1 MRRRAHGAA
10 PEPAFSSRAD
20 PAAMDALFP
29 RTFLLVFAQL
39 AVGGFFCL
47 SVPPFLAM
55 ERGYYKSSAFV
66 FWLLGGL
73 ALAGDVILWWRLPA
87 PPRGGVAAPEILLWL
102 IFWAAGGGYLTSL
115 WGERVHLRAR
125 LFAATWLSGF
135 AALIAAAQSYHAA
148 PLLSVETLFY
158 PAAFVLDAMVLG
170 ASATGML
177 LGHWYLIDRDL
188 SLEPLWAVLR
198 LYLICLALQLAA
210 LAFGC
215 AALALLGTD
224 SSATALHL
232 LGDEHLGLL
241 AARLAVS
248 PLGGAVLGAMI
259 RRTLQIPQTMAA
271 TGLFYIAVLA
281 AIVGEFMGRFLL
293 FRTGLPL

>member
-1 MRRRAHGAA
+1 
-10 PEPAFSSRAD
+10 
-20 PAAMDALFP
+20 MDALFP

-47 SVPPFLAM
+47 SVPPFQVM

-73 ALAGDVILWWRLPA
+73 AIGGDLVLWWRLPA
-87 PPRGGVAAPEILLWL
+87 PPTGALSAAEMLLWAV
-102 IFWAAGGGYLTSL
+102 FWLAGGGYVATL
-115 WGERVHLRAR
+115 WGEQVALRAR
-125 LFAATWLSGF
+125 LFAITWLSGF
-135 AALIAAAQSYHAA
+135 AALIAAAQSYHVA
-148 PLLSVETLFY
+148 PLLSVETLLY
-158 PAAFVLDAMVLG
+158 PASFVFDAMVLG

-198 LYLICLALQLAA
+198 LYLICLALQLGIFVVGSAA
-210 LAFGC
+210 LG
-215 AALALLGTD
+215 ALGADTSVGALQV
-224 SSATALHL
+224 L
-232 LGDEHLGLL
+232 LRDHRALL
-241 AARLAVS
+241 AARLCLS
-248 PLGGAVLGAMI
+248 PLGGALLGAMI
-259 RRTLQIPQTMAA
+259 WRTLQIPQTMAA

-293 FRTGLPL
+293 FRSALPL